1 MSYDEFERYFELV
14 KSKRVWGKW
23 HKYFMTVRCYNM
35 ETSIPAEV
43 RTNRKNVQVRC
54 KLPNDTYIRSK
65 ASSYEGDEF
74 SLDKGRHLAEKR
86 LLAKMF
92 VNEAKDYAA
101 KL

>member
-1 MSYDEFERYFELV
+1 MKNKHYIAGCSLAKIVLLRY
-14 KSKRVWGKW
+14 
-23 HKYFMTVRCYNM
+23 
-35 ETSIPAEV
+35 
-43 RTNRKNVQVRC
+43 

-65 ASSYEGDEF
+65 ASCYEGDEF